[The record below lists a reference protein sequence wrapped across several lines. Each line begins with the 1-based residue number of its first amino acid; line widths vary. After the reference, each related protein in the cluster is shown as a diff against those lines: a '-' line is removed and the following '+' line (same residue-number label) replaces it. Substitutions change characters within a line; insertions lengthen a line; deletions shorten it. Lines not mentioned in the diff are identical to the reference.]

1 MATAACTLGGW
12 RMRTGKNWYGSGSSN
27 TNAKIGTSATD
38 SSSWKTDYTTDFGS
52 NLNAVIS
59 STHHSNGSVTNNMY
73 GVCIKITT
81 PNKPNINKIE
91 IVFYVHN
98 HNAKSP
104 TAHTNNK
111 LFGCLRTTSAST
123 SSDNSGSWSKTI
135 GSEWSTT
142 AVTSSYNANKPY
154 KATASFS
161 GSFAASTNYYLFLYA
176 KDNGTN
182 GPIVYGMYDTYIG
195 SSKVPAVVSATAT
208 YTNPTYTVSYNA
220 NGGTGAPS
228 SQTKNHDQTLTLSS
242 TKPTKAQTSNTV
254 TGSFKITGNANGGY
268 FGSNTSTTTTSIT
281 ATTSRKDTTTYTFSK
296 WNTNSAGTGTA
307 YNAGGSY
314 TANANATLYAQY
326 TSSTSTGTTTYSNN
340 AISGLTTPTRAN
352 TTQATYTVTFN
363 ANGGSCSTTSLQS
376 KKTRSY
382 SFKGWAE
389 SSTATT
395 ALANTKTYTSAKTV
409 YAVWGTT
416 DTTAEMT
423 LPTATRSGYTFKG
436 WSTSSTAT
444 TGTTGK
450 YTPTATVTLY
460 AVWENNTFTLTLNK
474 GTGISAVTGAG
485 SKTGGASVT
494 IGATVAAGYTWKN
507 WTSGTSTTQVSDKQS
522 YTFNMPK
529 ANTTYKA
536 NATANKYTVTFNAN
550 GGNTPSP
557 ATKSVTYASTYGDLA
572 TCTRTG
578 YDFAGWYT
586 AASGGTQITSTTTVS
601 ITSAQTLYA
610 HWTVKSYTLTLNKG
624 TGIDSVSGAGSKN
637 YGSTVTISA
646 TVLPGYTWKNWTTGT
661 STTVFTSDQTYSFT
675 MPASAKT
682 YKANATANTYYV
694 KYNANGGSGSMSNS
708 THTYN
713 TESNLSPNAFTRP
726 GYKFIGWSTSS
737 TATSA
742 TYTDQQGVK
751 TLTTTSKG
759 TVNLY
764 AIWQPTSEM
773 YIAVKQA
780 DGTLKFQRALK
791 YVYKTS

>member
-1 MATAACTLGGW
+1 MATANCTLNGW
-12 RMRTGKNWYGSGSSN
+12 RCRIKQNWYKEGSS
-27 TNAKIGTSATD
+27 TLGKSVDD
-38 SSSWKTDYTTDFGS
+38 SDGWKTDFTSDFGS
-52 NLNAVIS
+52 LNPNIS
-59 STHHSNGSVTNNMY
+59 STHHSNGSKTGNMY
-73 GVCIKITT
+73 TVCIKFTT
-81 PNKPNINKIE
+81 PNKPNIKQIE
-91 IVFYVHN
+91 IPFYVFNQNDKTSSTH
-98 HNAKSP
+98 SG
-104 TAHTNNK
+104 NK
-111 LFGCLRTTSAST
+111 LFACLRTTSTSSASDNSSSWSNTISDEWSTDVST
-123 SSDNSGSWSKTI
+123 SSS
-135 GSEWSTT
+135 STKPVQVT
-142 AVTSSYNANKPY
+142 ATF
-154 KATASFS
+154 T
-161 GSFAASTNYYLFLYA
+161 GSFAASTAYYMFLYT

-182 GPIVYGMYDTYIG
+182 GPAIYGMYDIS
-195 SSKVPAVVSATAT
+195 SSKQRVGTPVAT
-208 YTNPTYTVSYNA
+208 YTNPTYTISYNA

-228 SQTKNHDQTLTLSS
+228 SQTKNHDKTLTLST

-268 FGSNTSTTTTSIT
+268 FGSNTSTTTTTIT
-281 ATTSRKDTTTYTFSK
+281 ATTSRTDKTTYTFSK
-296 WNTNSAGTGTA
+296 WNTKSDGTGTS
-307 YNAGGSY
+307 YDSGGSY
-314 TANANATLYAQY
+314 TANAKATLYAQY
-326 TSSTSTGTTTYSNN
+326 TSSTSTGTTSYTNN
-340 AISGLTTPTRAN
+340 AISGLTTPSRAKA
-352 TTQATYTVTFN
+352 TQATYTVTFN

-395 ALANTKTYTSAKTV
+395 ALANTKKYTSAKTV

-416 DTTAEMT
+416 DTTEAMT

-436 WSTSSTAT
+436 WSTSKSAT
-444 TGTTGK
+444 TGTTGS

-494 IGATVAAGYTWKN
+494 IGATVSAGYTWKN

-529 ANTTYKA
+529 ENTTYKA

-624 TGIDSVSGAGSKN
+624 TGINSVSGAGSKN

-661 STTVFTSDQTYSFT
+661 STTVFTTDQTHDFV

-713 TESNLSPNAFTRP
+713 TESKLSPNAFTRP

>member
-1 MATAACTLGGW
+1 MASTSATIGGW
-12 RMRTGKNWYGSGSSN
+12 RARAEKKWFPTNGNWVANGSS
-27 TNAKIGTSATD
+27 TGINASISAP
-38 SSSWKTDYTTDFGS
+38 TT
-52 NLNAVIS
+52 S
-59 STHHSNGSVTNNMY
+59 STGSTSSNNKY
-73 GVCIKITT
+73 GVMVKITT
-81 PNKPNINKIE
+81 PNVPNITSLSITFQVYDRNTTQG
-91 IVFYVHN
+91 YLYG
-98 HNAKSP
+98 S
-104 TAHTNNK
+104 
-111 LFGCLRTTSAST
+111 LRTTYTDSGSSDTVAFFRTNAVGSEVSKTSIGNSSTSPTSVTMTFTASLSAST
-123 SSDNSGSWSKTI
+123 S
-135 GSEWSTT
+135 
-142 AVTSSYNANKPY
+142 
-154 KATASFS
+154 
-161 GSFAASTNYYLFLYA
+161 YYLFLYT
-176 KDNGTN
+176 KSTSD
-182 GPIVYGMYDTYIG
+182 IYGVNNSWLT
-195 SSKVPAVVSATAT
+195 SASVE

-228 SQTKNHDQTLTLSS
+228 NQTKTYNQTLTLSS
-242 TKPTKAQTSNTV
+242 TKPTKASTTNTV

-281 ATTSRKDTTTYTFSK
+281 ATTSRTDTTTYTFST
-296 WNTNSAGTGTA
+296 WNTNSAGTGTS
-307 YNAGGSY
+307 YSSGGSY
-314 TANANATLYAQY
+314 TANAAVTLYAQY
-326 TSSTSTGTTTYSNN
+326 SSSTSTGTTSYSNN

-352 TTQATYTVTFN
+352 TTEATYTVTFN
-363 ANGGSCSTTSLQS
+363 ANGGSCSTTSLES

-416 DTTAEMT
+416 DTTAAIS

-436 WSTSSTAT
+436 WSTSSSAT
-444 TGTTGK
+444 TGTTGS

-507 WTSGTSTTQVSDKQS
+507 WTSGTSTTQVSANQS

-536 NATANKYTVTFNAN
+536 NATANSYTVTFNAN

-557 ATKSVTYASTYGDLA
+557 TTKSVTYASTYGDLA

-578 YDFAGWYT
+578 YTFAGWYT
-586 AASGGTQITSTTTVS
+586 AASGGTQVTSTTTVS
-601 ITSAQTLYA
+601 ITAAQTLYA
-610 HWTVKSYTLTLNKG
+610 HWTVNSYTLTLNKG
-624 TGIDSVSGAGSKN
+624 TGIESVSGAGSKN

-646 TVLPGYTWKNWTTGT
+646 TVSPGYTWKNWTTGT

>member
-1 MATAACTLGGW
+1 MASATWTQSRSKKCWDFTEPTVTYVDNGNGTAKVTIKIYARRIDSDEPFYG
-12 RMRTGKNWYGSGSSN
+12 RTTTVSSN
-27 TNAKIGTSATD
+27 TLTQNSFTAYDLSHNIVTS
-38 SSSWKTDYTTDFGS
+38 
-52 NLNAVIS
+52 
-59 STHHSNGSVTNNMY
+59 
-73 GVCIKITT
+73 
-81 PNKPNINKIE
+81 
-91 IVFYVHN
+91 
-98 HNAKSP
+98 
-104 TAHTNNK
+104 
-111 LFGCLRTTSAST
+111 
-123 SSDNSGSWSKTI
+123 
-135 GSEWSTT
+135 SEWSKNKAIAHVATLVVT
-142 AVTSSYNANKPY
+142 GTPNSSGTISCTIKIYGVAVSYGHGNRDCTMTISALNGITVTSKY
-154 KATASFS
+154 T
-161 GSFAASTNYYLFLYA
+161 L
-176 KDNGTN
+176 
-182 GPIVYGMYDTYIG
+182 
-195 SSKVPAVVSATAT
+195 T
-208 YTNPTYTVSYNA
+208 YTA
-220 NGGTGAPS
+220 NGGTGSNVTQSVNAGS
-228 SQTKNHDQTLTLSS
+228 SATLKASNTFTPATTATWGITLNKDGGTGGDATFVNNAFYKWLIGSS
-242 TKPTKAQTSNTV
+242 YYDAGGSYKPTGNTTVKAYWSTNYKLGTPTKAQTS
-254 TGSFKITGNANGGY
+254 ANG
-268 FGSNTSTTTTSIT
+268 
-281 ATTSRKDTTTYTFSK
+281 
-296 WNTNSAGTGTA
+296 
-307 YNAGGSY
+307 
-314 TANANATLYAQY
+314 
-326 TSSTSTGTTTYSNN
+326 
-340 AISGLTTPTRAN
+340 
-352 TTQATYTVTFN
+352 YTVTFDPK
-363 ANGGSCSTTSLQS
+363 GGSCSTTSLTQKNITRYSFGGWKSDSSGTVYNGGTTIGGPAKYAYTAQWTPTTTKGSIKMPSATKSSSS
-376 KKTRSY
+376 KKTITLNYNGATGGNSTTSLSY
-382 SFKGWAE
+382 TKTTAYAFKGWSANSSATSGSAAGSSFTPTSSGTVYAIWGSATNTYTSVTLPTPTKTGYIFKGWA
-389 SSTATT
+389 
-395 ALANTKTYTSAKTV
+395 
-409 YAVWGTT
+409 
-416 DTTAEMT
+416 
-423 LPTATRSGYTFKG
+423 
-436 WSTSSTAT
+436 TSSTAT
-444 TGTTGK
+444 SGSTGT
-450 YTPTATVTLY
+450 YTPTSDITKLY
-460 AVWENNTFTLTLNK
+460 AIWENNTFTLTLNK
-474 GTGISAVTGAG
+474 GTGISKVTGAG

-494 IGATVAAGYTWKN
+494 IGATVSAGYTWKN

-624 TGIDSVSGAGSKN
+624 TGINTVSGAGNKN

-646 TVLPGYTWKNWTTGT
+646 TVLPGYTWKNWTIGT
-661 STTVFTSDQTYSFT
+661 STAIFTTDQTYSFT
-675 MPASAKT
+675 MPASART

-713 TESNLSPNAFTRP
+713 TKSNLRPNAFTRP

-773 YIAVKQA
+773 YIAVKQT